1 MLIENEFRCTMT
13 YFIKGKLPYSSNNVI
28 YLITCSDSREHYVGS
43 AIDFRQRVTIH
54 KPYIKSNKDHC
65 GTYGILIVNVLI
77 LVINMYI

>member
-1 MLIENEFRCTMT
+1 MT

-54 KPYIKSNKDHC
+54 KPHIKSNKDHC
-65 GTYGILIVNVLI
+65 GT
-77 LVINMYI
+77 